1 MQTEPTRNLHNRIRA
16 HWYGD
21 KAAPGFPL
29 TTILDMASG
38 GYGLGIRFQ
47 NALYD
52 RGFLPIRRLPVPVVS
67 VGNLTVGGT
76 GKTPLVIHLAE
87 LLRDQ
92 GKRPAI
98 LSRGYGGRPRDPV
111 EVVSDGKR
119 VLCEPIICGDE
130 PFMMARRLREV
141 PVLTGPERF
150 LTGREAV
157 DRFGADV
164 LLLDDGFQHR
174 RLYRDA
180 DILLIHARNPFG
192 NGRLLPGGPLRE
204 PLTALRRARWVIRTG
219 PKPAAGENEIPPA
232 LPGYDRPV
240 LRALHRPS
248 RLVRVADGES
258 LPLDFLEGKKICAFA
273 GIGSPDAFRR
283 TLDLLGCATA
293 AFLAYPDHYRFNRED
308 LGEIRRLAAVGD
320 AAWYVT
326 TEKDAARLA
335 GMENAL
341 PELLVLEVDLH
352 MEPDDGGLGQDILDL
367 LEHWSRRR
375 SGEQP

>member
-1 MQTEPTRNLHNRIRA
+1 
-16 HWYGD
+16 
-21 KAAPGFPL
+21 
-29 TTILDMASG
+29 
-38 GYGLGIRFQ
+38 
-47 NALYD
+47 
-52 RGFLPIRRLPVPVVS
+52 VVS
-67 VGNLTVGGT
+67 IGNLTVGGT

-119 VLCEPIICGDE
+119 VLCEPVICGDE

-141 PVLTGPERF
+141 PVLTGSERF

-174 RLYRDA
+174 RLHRDA
-180 DILLIHARNPFG
+180 DILLIHARKPFG

-219 PKPAAGENEIPPA
+219 PKPAAGESEIPPT
-232 LPGYDRPV
+232 LPGYERPV

-293 AFLAYPDHYRFNRED
+293 AFLAYPDHYRFNQED
-308 LGEIRRLAAVGD
+308 LGEIRRLAAAED

-375 SGEQP
+375 SGEHP